1 MSNERETDKDVL
13 ATKKHLLASQNDKR
27 HSPVDDELGLN
38 WLGHSDSAKILDLLL
53 LTGSSMPIL
62 MQKSGKTNAAIWNHI
77 KHLSKEH
84 GLTVVMNNG
93 KYQIQ
98 I

>member
-1 MSNERETDKDVL
+1 MSNDREIDKDVL
-13 ATKKHLLASQNDKR
+13 ATKQHLLAALNDKR

-38 WLGHSDSAKILDLLL
+38 WLGHRDFAKILDLLL
-53 LTGSSMPIL
+53 ITGSSMPML

-84 GLTVVMNNG
+84 GLAVVMKNG
-93 KYQIQ
+93 KYHIQ